1 MSVTNSTQ
9 IAMAAAGVLFGLA
22 APLYA
27 QSQSVEKNMVAVP
40 RGEFTM
46 GSSEHSDEAKHQVVV
61 MIKMVMNVVMRSIFI
76 HTQ

>member
-27 QSQSVEKNMVAVP
+27 QSQSVEKNMVAVS

-61 MIKMVMNVVMRSIFI
+61 DAFLLDGLKPLISDIKSS
-76 HTQ
+76 